1 MINKLDLIKQ
11 FKKDVKLLKRYNEL
25 YFNQDNPKIS
35 DSDYDQFK
43 SKLYKLEENYKF
55 LKELGLLKNLVGAP
69 PANQYKKVKHLTPML
84 SLSNA
89 FGENDMKNFLN
100 KIKNFLNLKE
110 KKIELFSEPKIDGI
124 SATLIYENGVLKKG
138 LSRGDGETGEDITE
152 NLKTISRLPKK
163 ILSKNIP
170 NIIEIR
176 CEIYIGK
183 ADFKKFQIDLLIQE
197 MQLEVH

>member
-69 PANQYKKVKHLTPML
+69 PANQFKKVKHLTPML

-89 FGENDMKNFLN
+89 FSENDMKNF
-100 KIKNFLNLKE
+100 
-110 KKIELFSEPKIDGI
+110 
-124 SATLIYENGVLKKG
+124 
-138 LSRGDGETGEDITE
+138 
-152 NLKTISRLPKK
+152 
-163 ILSKNIP
+163 
-170 NIIEIR
+170 
-176 CEIYIGK
+176 
-183 ADFKKFQIDLLIQE
+183 
-197 MQLEVH
+197 